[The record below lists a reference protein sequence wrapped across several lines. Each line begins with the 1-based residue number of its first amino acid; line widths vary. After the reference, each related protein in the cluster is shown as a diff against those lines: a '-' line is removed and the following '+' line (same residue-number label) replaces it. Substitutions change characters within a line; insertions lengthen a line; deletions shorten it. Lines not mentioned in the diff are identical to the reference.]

1 MTATAIRPSTPTISA
16 ATQSLWRTGAK
27 AGTVAAVATVAVAG
41 AASGLDV
48 PLDTAPG
55 ATIPLLGFAQL
66 TLVCTFVG
74 VLMARAIGR
83 RASRPRATLTA
94 VTVALT
100 AISLLPDLTIAAGT
114 ATKVTLMLTHVVAA
128 AIVIPALASCLP
140 ANGRRAR

>member
-1 MTATAIRPSTPTISA
+1 MTATAIRPVSPTTSA
-16 ATQSLWRTGAK
+16 ATPSLWRTGAT
-27 AGTVAAVATVAVAG
+27 AGAAAAVATVAIAG

-55 ATIPLLGFAQL
+55 ETIPLFAFAQL
-66 TLVCTFVG
+66 TLICTFVG
-74 VLMARAIGR
+74 GLMARAIDR
-83 RASRPRATLTA
+83 RASRPRTTLMK

-100 AISLLPDLTIAAGT
+100 AISLLPDLTIAAG
-114 ATKVTLMLTHVVAA
+114 ASTKVTLMLTHLVAA